1 MEVNNEKSRLL
12 RLCEAIVKFE
22 DANSC
27 ARFFEDLCTP
37 GELGAMVG
45 RWQVALML
53 EQKIPYRKINKLTG
67 VSTATITRV
76 ARFMETGHGGYKE
89 ALKMVETTTP
99 ELETKEPQSAEI

>member
-1 MEVNNEKSRLL
+1 MEIDNEKSGLL
-12 RLCEAIVKFE
+12 KLCEAIVKFE
-22 DANSC
+22 DAKSC

-53 EQKIPYRKINKLTG
+53 KEKIPYRKINELTG

-76 ARFMETGHGGYKE
+76 ARFMEAGHGGYKE
-89 ALKMVETTTP
+89 ALNMIETSNNT
-99 ELETKEPQSAEI
+99 EVQDPQSVEI